1 MTLKTSMRQE
11 REVDEAGGAPHRDT
25 GTRDTQNT
33 CAHCGKP
40 SGSISKGTGRPLIR
54 NRKGGSL
61 STWEHVNCRPANITG
76 FVAVAGLAGM
86 AGLGAKILTEQV
98 RS

>member
-1 MTLKTSMRQE
+1 MKTSE
-11 REVDEAGGAPHRDT
+11 RKEQQVEETGDATGGNT
-25 GTRDTQNT
+25 KNT
-33 CAHCGKP
+33 CVHCGEP

-61 STWEHVNCRPANITG
+61 STWEHVNCRPANIMG
-76 FVAVAGLAGM
+76 FVALAGLAGLT
-86 AGLGAKILTEQV
+86 GLGARIPTEQV